1 MFAVRSDFAAPD
13 LAASPTR
20 YNLMIAGTLCIGR
33 GGAVAGAALDRKLLA
48 ARGVCLSGLLCAIG
62 I

>member
-20 YNLMIAGTLCIGR
+20 YNLMIAGTLC
-33 GGAVAGAALDRKLLA
+33 
-48 ARGVCLSGLLCAIG
+48 
-62 I
+62 